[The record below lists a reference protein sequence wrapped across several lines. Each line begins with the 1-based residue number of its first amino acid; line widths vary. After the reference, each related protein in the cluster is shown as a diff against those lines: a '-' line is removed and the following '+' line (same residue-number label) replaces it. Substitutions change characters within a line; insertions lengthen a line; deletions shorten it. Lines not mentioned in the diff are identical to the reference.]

1 MTRPLWP
8 TRLLG
13 LALLVAIG
21 GCGGDGASSDGSGT
35 LALRLTDAP
44 FPATEGCLEAAIIVI
59 DRIHVK
65 GDDGFVEL
73 PITNEDGG
81 STISLNLLELR
92 AGISEEIAIGQL
104 PTGAYR
110 EVRLRIA
117 EAYMEFE
124 DGSPTQPFKVPSGM
138 SSGLKIKIDPPV
150 LVAAGQTVPLLL
162 DFDVAASFHTTGLGG
177 TPTCDDLKAGENQV
191 IFRPVVKALN
201 PNEHAV
207 ITGTVYD
214 AAVMPVADAEV
225 TAFPAGTTVN
235 ADTEPSV
242 STFSSPTGLR
252 NVPPGSYALHVTP
265 GTYDLYV
272 RPQGAPD
279 RALALPGVAVAAG
292 DLLTDQD
299 LTLP

>member
-1 MTRPLWP
+1 MT
-8 TRLLG
+8 
-13 LALLVAIG
+13 A
-21 GCGGDGASSDGSGT
+21 GCGGDGTSADGTGT
-35 LALRLTDAP
+35 LSLRLTDAP

-65 GDDGFVEL
+65 GEDGFVEL
-73 PITNEDGG
+73 PITNEEGG
-81 STISLNLLELR
+81 NTISLNLLELR

-110 EVRLRIA
+110 EVRMRIT
-117 EAYMEFE
+117 EAHMEFE
-124 DGSPTQPFKVPSGM
+124 DGAPAQPFKVPSGM

-162 DFDVAASFHTTGLGG
+162 DFDVASSFHTTGLGG
-177 TPTCDDLKAGENQV
+177 TPTCDDLKAGESQV

-201 PNEHAV
+201 PDEHAV
-207 ITGTVYD
+207 ITGTVFD
-214 AAVMPVADAEV
+214 ALVLPVGDVEV
-225 TAFPAGTTVN
+225 TAFPAGSSVA

-252 NVPPGSYALHVTP
+252 NVPPGSYALHVAP

-272 RPQGAPD
+272 RAQGATD
-279 RALALPGVAVAAG
+279 RVLALPGVGVAAG
-292 DLLTDQD
+292 DLLSDQD